1 MLENTDYEEDSY
13 GMEDLFPAQRDE
25 GIYKPLKHL
34 AAVAN
39 NDQTPQEDT
48 INFASFL
55 DAQWSKVN
63 DELSVADGL
72 VAQSAAAQGNV
83 DVASLAVQSVR
94 DRLSADYAARK
105 PERDKLQE
113 LSDAAVQRIVAAN
126 QRVLSLHSVDVIS
139 NATKQVASEVT
150 SAVSL
155 NKKIEEGTSWTNVG
169 QMVGRYLVP
178 FLSSAENIGI
188 DQVAKKYVP
197 AEDVS
202 FWGGTSDTRQ
212 ALQSRFKTVD
222 DDKKADWLISLF
234 DDLDKSDAISSYQ
247 AASIIKEILQGEEPG
262 TIDLVFD
269 KVNKVIPFLEV
280 FGVGIAARFTGK
292 GLAAAAKMNSVERA
306 IAKSGGKNIL
316 IGEQATK
323 MAIEAAKPLG
333 KELTGVAAVESIVN
347 LASASAKALM
357 PASVKTAVTDV
368 QNVIIDAT
376 QDVLNKLKTTVGVEG
391 LPALKQIDDIQKK
404 FSPAVNPNISSLD
417 FTATGA
423 TILMKPADASNFLSK
438 EAAEAF
444 VKAKDPTGALKLEV
458 VPDTTNNGYL
468 VAGKIKKDTET
479 ALATAIAEKALLE
492 KQLTGATKPVKPTTE
507 ASKPLA
513 AAIPRALETSKPRF
527 SAGPINYTTEWD
539 SLLDKAIYQVGSKT
553 NPSKSDV
560 EILEWIKQQTN
571 LDTAAIRTQAGVIR
585 ERLKK
590 LAVSGDAVSTENIRV
605 PVTTKQVQ
613 EMVNTTPVIKPNV
626 VESVGSSDENEKLV
640 LQYLGTGKQ
649 IKLKDGTEV
658 ELVWLQDRYGAE
670 GDNAIVAVTKQG
682 KPIGEI
688 FFVFD
693 PTGKYQPVSDVIKE
707 YQRKGL
713 ATAMYDLAE
722 ELGAK
727 FTFEGGV
734 RTTEGRAFREARER
748 TKQVQGMGE
757 TWTAG
762 KMGFSAA
769 EMFLPS
775 SGSRVL
781 NNVAYSATVPMEAT
795 QFVETL
801 GKRLGITGK
810 YVVANVDDVVNNPDK
825 FIRTWSTSTA
835 LRGLKSKAMFFIG
848 DDGIPVILVN
858 NRLNKTTTEWVE
870 SFAHE
875 FGHLFEHKWGT
886 KYSATLS
893 NIFNDFLKTRGIK
906 SIDDI
911 TLKGLLEFRSFY
923 AAQDVLRAG
932 SASNYLKQNPQTA
945 TWLKLYSEFFAENFA
960 KWSLTDEV
968 PTTILGQTFKAI
980 TDGIKEI
987 LSSLVGNAT
996 WAAKYLQ
1003 PNERVAKLL
1012 NDHIATHKGMAQVKS
1027 SELLESGFSMAV
1039 ASGRSEIER
1048 LKDLDET
1055 ITHLT
1060 EQLVAMRD
1068 ADATL
1073 HSGYLV
1079 KQNLELPI
1087 MKFTNE
1093 DIASMSRFSMSDHA
1107 LGTSEVAYAE
1117 RVVTM
1122 QQQERLGK
1130 VLTQYVRKS
1139 TAGLSKKEISRVNDV
1154 LVRGDAEGKEFN
1166 YSELLGMD
1174 LTPKEIQAYSTFRT
1188 ARNIT
1193 YVMRNEAAVKSLNR
1207 RGYVSIANDNLYQ
1220 YDGVMG
1226 RVVTEPT
1233 GGIYMAHEGKQVRK
1247 GENFTEQY
1255 PDVKLYELAA
1265 PITVE
1270 GKKYWNVG
1278 LQINN
1283 TVEGTITKAINY
1295 RPGEYRRVYTDE
1307 YFLKFSYGAG
1317 EKMIAHRT
1325 AKSAKEANAYAV
1337 AFNKALELHR
1347 AGTLDLPTA
1356 ARLLEPYNWSPE
1368 NFIAAA
1374 TRGDFDTVQELKA
1387 VYTRTDDNY
1396 LDDSIFISQGMSSKR
1411 GEDAVTSITGE
1422 ANTLNP
1428 LESLSSE
1435 ISNAA
1440 YMYSITDWRD
1450 AQILRWYNTF
1460 KDNIGLK
1467 LKENLNLDIN
1477 KLTPEQAF
1485 TKYVNPDVR
1494 GPLVGG
1500 TQVELFQQRVED
1512 YILQQLRVPTMH
1524 ERRMIGTARAA
1535 YEWLDQGLV
1544 GKALDKEIFGNVS
1557 LGKGLRHFD
1566 SAPDMARKA
1575 AFYSYF
1581 SYDPGQFLMQ
1591 AMNAFNAIAVNP
1603 VYGAAAAKTTPAY
1616 MIAAFSNNEAWW
1628 RSVGKVNRAT
1638 LGMPVDEFVE
1648 TMRLLKRSGMFDV
1661 NYGMLHGD
1669 LSQSASVTGKWM
1681 QGLASSATGFFRLGE
1696 ESGRVLAFDIAL
1708 RDWKAKNPGKAWWTD
1723 EAAFEILKRQDVLN
1737 QNLHNANVAT
1747 YQKGILAV
1755 PFQFYQYPIKFA
1767 TNVFNTMFLGG
1778 KRNLTRA
1785 EVSRMLAIH
1794 AITFGTAGAF
1804 LGIPGIDEAVGVEGA
1819 GTIRDDIAETV
1830 SELGL
1835 SKEATFALQQGG
1847 VAGIINYLSLAM
1859 TGEETMLAIGSR
1871 FSTTR
1876 QFEDMMGTFV
1886 KSLFTP
1892 DVGQEQ
1898 PGVFE
1903 VAFGASAGAFNR
1915 GRDVFSRITALY
1927 TDITPEVAPS
1937 VIRETGFQALTQI
1950 SIVNRFDQIYFRN
1963 GIDAV
1968 FSKSG
1973 NKLYSMSEKE
1983 AFFKAV
1989 FNVDPPQASEL
2000 KGLFENQSFR
2010 KTEEQRIAKRI
2021 SDWRLRALTAMKN
2034 GDLVLSDHYSKLISI
2049 QIAGINDLELKG
2061 VALSASFKTEVNTK
2075 HQELIQELLLAN
2087 RKTGDV
2093 LVTNKPTSP
2102 QAGVK

>member
-1 MLENTDYEEDSY
+1 MDEINDTVDEYSY
-13 GMEDLFPAQRDE
+13 GMEDLYPVEANT
-25 GIYKPLKHL
+25 GIYKPLKHI
-34 AAVAN
+34 AAFAN
-39 NDQTPQEDT
+39 DDKTNPEDS
-48 INFASFL
+48 IDFESFL
-55 DAQWSKVN
+55 NAQWSKVN
-63 DELSVADGL
+63 DELAVADGMI
-72 VAQSAAAQGNV
+72 AQSAAAQGNV
-83 DVASLAVQSVR
+83 DIAATAVQSVR

-126 QRVLSLHSVDVIS
+126 QRVLSIHSVSNIS
-139 NATKQVASEVT
+139 NATKQVAAEVT

-178 FLSSAENIGI
+178 FLGSVENIAV
-188 DQVAKKYVP
+188 DEVAKKYVP

-202 FWGGTSDTRQ
+202 FWGGSSDTKQ

-222 DDKKADWLISLF
+222 NDKKADWLISLY
-234 DDLDKSDAISSYQ
+234 DDLDKSAAISSYQ
-247 AASIIKEILQGEEPG
+247 AASIIKEIIQGEDPSTLE
-262 TIDLVFD
+262 LVFD
-269 KVNKVIPFLEV
+269 KVNKAIPFVEV
-280 FGVGIAARFTGK
+280 LGLGIAARLTSK
-292 GLAAAAKMNSVERA
+292 GLSAAARMNTAERA
-306 IAKSGGKNIL
+306 LAKAGGKDIL
-316 IGEQATK
+316 IGDQARK
-323 MAIEAAKPLG
+323 MAFEAAKPLG
-333 KELTGVAAVESIVN
+333 KEITGIAAVESIVN

-357 PASVKTAVTDV
+357 PNAIKTAVTDV
-368 QNVIIDAT
+368 QNVVIDAT
-376 QDVLNKLKTTVGVEG
+376 QTVLDKLKTTVGVEG
-391 LPALKQIDDIQKK
+391 LPALKQLDDIQKK
-404 FSPAVNPNISSLD
+404 FSPAVNPHIASLD
-417 FTATGA
+417 FTPTGA
-423 TILMKPADASNFLSK
+423 TILMKPTDASNFLSK

-444 VKAKDPTGALKLEV
+444 AKAKDPTGALKLEV

-479 ALATAIAEKALLE
+479 ALASAIAEKALLE
-492 KQLTGATKPVKPTTE
+492 KQIAASMRAVEPPKQPETTLPTGKVVE
-507 ASKPLA
+507 AVVEPPKPLA
-513 AAIPRALETSKPRF
+513 VAIPRALETSKPRF
-527 SAGPINYTTEWD
+527 SAGPLNYTTEWD
-539 SLLDKAIYQVGSKT
+539 SLVDKAIYQVGSKT
-553 NPSKSDV
+553 KPSKSDL
-560 EILEWIKQQTN
+560 EIMDWIKQQTGF
-571 LDTAAIRTQAGVIR
+571 DTAAIRTQAGAIR

-605 PVTTKQVQ
+605 PTIT
-613 EMVNTTPVIKPNV
+613 
-626 VESVGSSDENEKLV
+626 
-640 LQYLGTGKQ
+640 
-649 IKLKDGTEV
+649 
-658 ELVWLQDRYGAE
+658 
-670 GDNAIVAVTKQG
+670 
-682 KPIGEI
+682 
-688 FFVFD
+688 
-693 PTGKYQPVSDVIKE
+693 
-707 YQRKGL
+707 QR
-713 ATAMYDLAE
+713 
-722 ELGAK
+722 
-727 FTFEGGV
+727 
-734 RTTEGRAFREARER
+734 
-748 TKQVQGMGE
+748 VQGMGE

-762 KMGFSAA
+762 KMGFTAA

-781 NNVAYSATVPMEAT
+781 NNVAYSANVPMAAT

-801 GKRLGITGK
+801 GKRLGIKGK
-810 YVVANVDDVVNNPDK
+810 YVVANVDDVINNPDK

-835 LRGLKSKAMFFIG
+835 LRGLKGKAMFFLG

-875 FGHLFEHKWGT
+875 YGHLFEHQWGT
-886 KYSATLS
+886 KYSGTLS
-893 NIFNDFLKTRGIK
+893 NIFNDFLTARGVK
-906 SIDDI
+906 NIDDI
-911 TLKGLLEFRSFY
+911 TLKGLLEFRSFH

-932 SASNYLKQNPQTA
+932 SATKYLKDNPEAA
-945 TWLKLYSEFFAENFA
+945 TWLKLYSEFFAENFS
-960 KWSLTDEV
+960 KWALTDEV
-968 PTTILGQTFKAI
+968 PTTVLGQTFKAI

-987 LSSLVGNAT
+987 LSSLVGST
-996 WAAKYLQ
+996 PWAAKYLQ

-1012 NDHIATHKGMAQVKS
+1012 NDHIATHKNMAKVKS
-1027 SELLESGFSMAV
+1027 SELIESGFSLAMAT
-1039 ASGRSEIER
+1039 GRTEVER

-1087 MKFTNE
+1087 MKYTNE
-1093 DIASMSRFSMSDHA
+1093 DMASMSRFSMSDHA

-1122 QQQERLGK
+1122 QQQERMGK

-1139 TAGLSKKEISRVNDV
+1139 TAGLSQKEVSRVNDV

-1174 LTPKEIQAYSTFRT
+1174 LTPKEIQAYATFRT

-1207 RGYVSIANDNLYQ
+1207 RGYVGLTNDNIYQ

-1226 RVVTEPT
+1226 RVVTDPS
-1233 GGIYMAHEGKQVRK
+1233 GPIFMAHEGKQVRK
-1247 GENFTEQY
+1247 GDNFTEQY
-1255 PDVKLYELAA
+1255 PDVKLYELAS
-1265 PITVE
+1265 PITVD
-1270 GKKYWNVG
+1270 GKQYWNVG
-1278 LQINN
+1278 LQLNN
-1283 TVEGTITKAINY
+1283 TVENTITKAINY

-1307 YFLKFSYGAG
+1307 YFLKFFYGAG

-1325 AKSAKEANAYAV
+1325 AKSAKEANAYAT
-1337 AFNKALELHR
+1337 AFNEALKLHR

-1356 ARLLEPYNWSPE
+1356 ARLLEPYNWTPE
-1368 NFIAAA
+1368 NFMAAA
-1374 TRGDFDTVQELKA
+1374 TRGDFDTVQEVKS

-1411 GEDAVTSITGE
+1411 GEDAVTSISGE
-1422 ANTLNP
+1422 VNTLSP

-1440 YMYSITDWRD
+1440 YMYSIADWRD

-1500 TQVELFQQRVED
+1500 TQAELFQQRVED

-1535 YEWLDQGLV
+1535 YEWLDKGMV
-1544 GKALDKEIFGNVS
+1544 GKALDKQVFGNVS
-1557 LGKGLRHFD
+1557 LGRGLRHFD
-1566 SAPDMARKA
+1566 SAPDLARKT

-1581 SYDPGQFLMQ
+1581 AFDPGQYLMQ
-1591 AMNAFNAIAVNP
+1591 GMNAFNAVAVHP
-1603 VYGAAAAKTTPAY
+1603 VYGAKAVKTAPAY
-1616 MIAAFSNNEAWW
+1616 MIAALSDNEAWW
-1628 RSVGKVNRAT
+1628 KSIGKINRAT

-1669 LSQSASVTGKWM
+1669 LSQSASLTGKWM
-1681 QGLASSATGFFRLGE
+1681 QGLAAGATTFFRRGE
-1696 ESGRVLAFDIAL
+1696 ETGRVIAFDIAL

-1723 EAAFEILKRQDVLN
+1723 DAAFEIIKRQDTLN
-1737 QNLHNANVAT
+1737 QNLHNANVAA

-1767 TNVFNTMFLGG
+1767 TNVFNTLLMGG

-1804 LGIPGIDEAVGVEGA
+1804 LGIPGIDEAAGVEGA
-1819 GTIRDDIAETV
+1819 GTIRDDIAKTV
-1830 SELGL
+1830 EDLGL
-1835 SKEATFALQQGG
+1835 SKEATFAIQQGG
-1847 VAGIINYLSLAM
+1847 VAGIINYLSLAV

-1915 GRDVFSRITALY
+1915 GKDVFSRISALY

-1963 GIDAV
+1963 GIDNV

-2010 KTEEQRIAKRI
+2010 KTEEQRIAKKI

-2034 GDLVLSDHYSKLISI
+2034 GDLVMSDHYSKLISI

-2061 VALSASFKTEVNTK
+2061 AAISASFKTEVNTK

-2093 LVTNKPTSP
+2093 LVTNKPVSQP
-2102 QAGVK
+2102 AGVK

>member
-1 MLENTDYEEDSY
+1 MLENTDYEENSY

-25 GIYKPLKHL
+25 GVYKPLKHL

-39 NDQTPQEDT
+39 NDQTPPEDT

-63 DELSVADGL
+63 DELAVADGL
-72 VAQSAAAQGNV
+72 VAQSAASKGNV
-83 DVASLAVQSVR
+83 DVAAMAVQSVR

-113 LSDAAVQRIVAAN
+113 LSDAAVQRLVAAN
-126 QRVLSLHSVDVIS
+126 QRVLSIHSVEDVS
-139 NATKQVASEVT
+139 KATKQVASEVT

-178 FLSSAENIGI
+178 FLSSVENIAV
-188 DQVAKKYVP
+188 DEVAKKYVP
-197 AEDVS
+197 PEDIS
-202 FWGGTSDTRQ
+202 FWGGASDTKQ
-212 ALQSRFKTVD
+212 SLQSRFKTVD
-222 DDKKADWLISLF
+222 NDKKADWLISLF
-234 DDLDKSDAISSYQ
+234 DDLDKSAAISSYQ
-247 AASIIKEILQGEEPG
+247 AASIIKDILEGEEPG
-262 TIDLVFD
+262 TIELVFD

-280 FGVGIAARFTGK
+280 FGVGIAARATSK
-292 GLAAAAKMNSVERA
+292 GLAAASRMNSVERA

-357 PASVKTAVTDV
+357 PNAIKTAVTDV
-368 QNVIIDAT
+368 QNVVIDAT

-404 FSPAVNPNISSLD
+404 FSPAVNPNIASLD
-417 FTATGA
+417 FTPAGA

-444 VKAKDPTGALKLEV
+444 AKAKDPTGALKLQV

-468 VAGKIKKDTET
+468 VAGKIKKETET

-492 KQLTGATKPVKPTTE
+492 KQLAAAAKAPTTFKSTEATLPTGKPVEAAVE
-507 ASKPLA
+507 ASRPLA
-513 AAIPRALETSKPRF
+513 MAIPRALETSKPRF
-527 SAGPINYTTEWD
+527 SAGPLNYTTEWE
-539 SLLDKAIYQVGSKT
+539 SLIDKAIYQVGSKT
-553 NPSKSDV
+553 KPSKSDL
-560 EILEWIKQQTN
+560 EIMDWIKQQTGF
-571 LDTAAIRTQAGVIR
+571 DTATIRTQAGTIR

-605 PVTTKQVQ
+605 PTLTQ
-613 EMVNTTPVIKPNV
+613 
-626 VESVGSSDENEKLV
+626 
-640 LQYLGTGKQ
+640 
-649 IKLKDGTEV
+649 
-658 ELVWLQDRYGAE
+658 
-670 GDNAIVAVTKQG
+670 
-682 KPIGEI
+682 
-688 FFVFD
+688 
-693 PTGKYQPVSDVIKE
+693 
-707 YQRKGL
+707 
-713 ATAMYDLAE
+713 
-722 ELGAK
+722 
-727 FTFEGGV
+727 
-734 RTTEGRAFREARER
+734 
-748 TKQVQGMGE
+748 QVQGMGE

-762 KMGFSAA
+762 KMGFTAA

-781 NNVAYSATVPMEAT
+781 NNVAYSANVPMEAT

-875 FGHLFEHKWGT
+875 YGHLFEHKWGT
-886 KYSATLS
+886 KYSETLS
-893 NIFNDFLKTRGIK
+893 NIFNDFLKTRGITK
-906 SIDDI
+906 IDDI
-911 TLKGLLEFRSFY
+911 TLRGLLEFRSFH

-932 SASNYLKQNPQTA
+932 SASNYLKQNPEA
-945 TWLKLYSEFFAENFA
+945 AKWLKLYNEFFAENFA

-996 WAAKYLQ
+996 WAAKHLQ

-1027 SELLESGFSMAV
+1027 SELVESGFSMAL
-1039 ASGRSEIER
+1039 ATGRTEVER
-1048 LKDLDET
+1048 LRDLDDT

-1073 HSGYLV
+1073 HNGYLV
-1079 KQNLELPI
+1079 RQNLELPI

-1130 VLTQYVRKS
+1130 VLTQYVRKA
-1139 TAGLSKKEISRVNDV
+1139 TAGLSRKEVSRVNDV

-1174 LTPKEIQAYSTFRT
+1174 LTPKEIQAYSVFRT

-1207 RGYVSIANDNLYQ
+1207 RGYVNIANDNLYQ
-1220 YDGVMG
+1220 YAGVMG

-1233 GGIYMAHEGKQVRK
+1233 GPIYMAHEGKQVRK
-1247 GENFTEQY
+1247 GENFAEQY
-1255 PDVKLYELAA
+1255 PDVKLYELVS
-1265 PITVE
+1265 PVTVD
-1270 GKKYWNVG
+1270 GKQYWNVG
-1278 LQINN
+1278 LQLNN
-1283 TVEGTITKAINY
+1283 TVESPITKAINY

-1317 EKMIAHRT
+1317 EKMVAHRT
-1325 AKSAKEANAYAV
+1325 ASSAKEANAYAK
-1337 AFNKALELHR
+1337 AFNEAITLHR

-1374 TRGDFDTVQELKA
+1374 TRGDFDTVQEVKA

-1396 LDDSIFISQGMSSKR
+1396 LDDSIFISQGLSSKR
-1411 GEDAVTSITGE
+1411 GEDAVTSISGGV
-1422 ANTLNP
+1422 NTLSP

-1485 TKYVNPDVR
+1485 TKYVNTDVR
-1494 GPLVGG
+1494 KPLIGG
-1500 TQVELFQQRVED
+1500 TKVELFQQRVED

-1535 YEWLDQGLV
+1535 YEWIDKGMV

-1566 SAPDMARKA
+1566 SAPDLARKA

-1581 SYDPGQFLMQ
+1581 SFDPGQSLMQ
-1591 AMNAFNAIAVNP
+1591 AMNAFNAVAVHP
-1603 VYGAAAAKTTPAY
+1603 VYGAKAAKTMPAY
-1616 MIAAFSNNEAWW
+1616 MIAAFSNNETWW
-1628 RSVGKVNRAT
+1628 KSIGVLNRAT

-1648 TMRLLKRSGMFDV
+1648 TVRLLKRTGMFDV

-1669 LSQSASVTGKWM
+1669 LSQSASLTGKWM
-1681 QGLASSATGFFRLGE
+1681 QRLTAGATGFFRLGE

-1708 RDWKAKNPGKAWWTD
+1708 RDWKAKNPGAAWWTD

-1737 QNLHNANVAT
+1737 QNLHNANVAV
-1747 YQKGILAV
+1747 YQKGILAM

-1767 TNVFNTMFLGG
+1767 TNVFNTLFLGG

-1794 AITFGTAGAF
+1794 ALTFGTAGAF
-1804 LGIPGIDEAVGVEGA
+1804 LGIPGVDEAIGSEGA
-1819 GTIRDDIAETV
+1819 GTIRDDIAQAVEGM
-1830 SELGL
+1830 GL
-1835 SKEATFALQQGG
+1835 SKEATFAIQQGG
-1847 VAGIINYLSLAM
+1847 IAGVINYLSLAM
-1859 TGEETMLAIGSR
+1859 AQEETMLAIGSR

-1915 GRDVFSRITALY
+1915 TRDIFSKISTLY

-1937 VIRETGFQALTQI
+1937 VFRETAFQALTQV

-1963 GIDAV
+1963 GVDNV

-1983 AFFKAV
+1983 AFFKAT
-1989 FNVDPPQASEL
+1989 FNIDPPQAAEL

-2010 KTEEQRIAKRI
+2010 KTEEQRIAKSI
-2021 SDWRLRALTAMKN
+2021 ADLRLRGLTALKDGN
-2034 GDLVLSDHYSKLISI
+2034 LVLADHYSKLISI
-2049 QIAGINDLELKG
+2049 KIAGINDLELKG
-2061 VALSASFKTEVNTK
+2061 AAISASFKTEVNTK

-2093 LVTNKPTSP
+2093 LVTNKPASQ